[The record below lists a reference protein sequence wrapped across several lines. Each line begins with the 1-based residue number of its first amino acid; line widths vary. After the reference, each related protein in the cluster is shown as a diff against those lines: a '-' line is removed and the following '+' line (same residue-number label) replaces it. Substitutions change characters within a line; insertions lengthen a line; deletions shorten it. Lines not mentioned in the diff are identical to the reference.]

1 MDGSCNKTHGRQ
13 VQVFCC
19 FVPLESEQVRDYYRK
34 GPEDQYESLGIN
46 FMTLEEIVEIIV
58 DMWR

>member
-1 MDGSCNKTHGRQ
+1 MDRRSNATHGRQ

-19 FVPLESEQVRDYYRK
+19 FVPLESEQVRVYYRK

>member
-1 MDGSCNKTHGRQ
+1 M
-13 VQVFCC
+13 QVFCC

-58 DMWR
+58 DMWNDVLMV